1 MTVLNEELYQF
12 STYIE
17 PINLTFHQ
25 YLLLGDEPVLVHTG
39 NIIQAEALLPQLKAA
54 LKGKELKYIFI
65 SHFEADECGGLRV
78 ILE

>member
-39 NIIQAEALLPQLKAA
+39 NI
-54 LKGKELKYIFI
+54 
-65 SHFEADECGGLRV
+65 
-78 ILE
+78 